1 MGVTLTRRQ
10 LAYAAGAV
18 ALLLVARHFSRPEEV
33 VETITH
39 ENPLVIEPPSLRVVS
54 GTDTISILGPALF
67 TYVGLDPEDD
77 DPPPR
82 LVDAARQL
90 QAAADEA
97 APGLQALGVRVFS
110 VDRPPVPLGLPPEA
124 DAAAGPRL
132 EPGGVGVLLADP
144 QGRMMRMDRVAGGAA
159 LVCAA
164 ARTFGREP
172 PPAFAAACR

>member
-1 MGVTLTRRQ
+1 MTLTARQ
-10 LAYAAGAV
+10 LAYGAAAV

-39 ENPLVIEPPSLRVVS
+39 ENPLVIEPPSLRVAT
-54 GTDTISILGPALF
+54 GTDTITIMGPALF
-67 TYVGLDPEDD
+67 IFVGLDPEGEDLS
-77 DPPPR
+77 PR
-82 LVDAARQL
+82 LLDAAREL
-90 QAAADEA
+90 QTAADQA

-124 DAAAGPRL
+124 DAGAGPRL

-144 QGRMMRMDRVAGGAA
+144 QGRMMRTTRVAGGAA

-172 PPAFAAACR
+172 PPAFAPACR

>member
-1 MGVTLTRRQ
+1 MGVTLTRRHM
-10 LAYAAGAV
+10 AFAVGAV
-18 ALLLVARHFSRPEEV
+18 ALLLVARHFSRPEDV

-39 ENPLVIEPPSLRVVS
+39 ENPLVIEPPILRVAS

-67 TYVGLDPEDD
+67 IFVGLDAEDE
-77 DPPPR
+77 DPPER
-82 LVDAARQL
+82 LLEGAREL
-90 QAAADEA
+90 QTVVDEA
-97 APGLQALGVRVFS
+97 APGLQAMGVRVFS

-132 EPGGVGVLLADP
+132 EPGGVGLLLADP
-144 QGRMMRMDRVAGGAA
+144 RGRMMRMDRVAGGAA

-172 PPAFAAACR
+172 PPAFAAACH